1 MTFGPAP
8 AHPTALAIAAPAPA
22 SLWLALLSAA
32 LLAACTAPRPPSAG
46 TASPAPAPTSQATPV
61 RPAPSFGQGL
71 PVTPAPNFPIVQPP
85 PAPAP
90 APVATPPAASP
101 FSPAVA
107 ARFPEPPVPYNTP
120 GLQPGRSSFTSQPEL
135 QAWLRDLAVFATTP
149 GGPVAQLV
157 TYGQSQRNDT
167 LDALV
172 VTRSPTTPDAISLQA
187 SGRPTVL
194 LVGQQ
199 HGDEP
204 ATAEAL
210 LVVARELVRGNLRGL
225 LERVNVIVV
234 PRTNPDGAAV
244 AATLTARG
252 IDLADD
258 HLLLATPEARAL
270 ATLVRNYRPTVVVD
284 VREYA
289 AIGPMLQKFGALPR
303 ADALLQNASAANQP
317 EFLGRAAEEWL
328 RQPMVAALKAQGL
341 THEWSH
347 TTSPDLKDRV
357 VGMGGTQPGSL
368 RNASALKNSVSV
380 VVESRGAGLERQNLQ
395 RRVHTLVTALSA
407 SLRGTAN
414 RANEL
419 NQLRAFVDR
428 DVSSQACRGE
438 AVVESGLTPVQYDLT
453 LINPQTGADRT
464 LSVDWLSALAL
475 RKVKVRPRPCGY
487 LLSASS
493 TDAAQRLR
501 LQGVQVWRVMSP
513 GSVLGD
519 TYAEVPRATPPG
531 QAYNPTSP
539 DLQVA
544 RSAVDAPTGSFY
556 IPLTQ
561 PLANLVLAA
570 LEPDAPG
577 SFHANRI
584 LGALQGTTRVMGEPT
599 LKLEELP

>member
-1 MTFGPAP
+1 MMFWPQP
-8 AHPTALAIAAPAPA
+8 NKTALTLLPVV
-22 SLWLALLSAA
+22 LLSACA
-32 LLAACTAPRPPSAG
+32 ITSRPPSAG
-46 TASPAPAPTSQATPV
+46 SAPASSSPTSQATPI
-61 RPAPSFGQGL
+61 RPAPLFGTAP
-71 PVTPAPNFPIVQPP
+71 PVVPTPAPNFPIFQPP
-85 PAPAP
+85 PVPAP
-90 APVATPPAASP
+90 AVVQPAASP

-107 ARFPEPPVPYNTP
+107 ARFPEPAVPYSTP
-120 GLQPGRSSFTSQPEL
+120 GLQPGRNSYTSQSEL

-157 TYGQSQRNDT
+157 NYGQSQRNDT

-172 VTRSPTTPDAISLQA
+172 ITRGPTTPDAISLQG

-204 ATAEAL
+204 ASAEAL
-210 LVVARELVRGNLRGL
+210 LVVARELVRGNLRGV

-234 PRTNPDGAAV
+234 PRANPDGAAV

-252 IDLADD
+252 IDLAED

-341 THEWSH
+341 SHEWSH

-357 VGMGGTQPGSL
+357 VSMGGTQPGSL
-368 RNASALKNSVSV
+368 RNASALKNSVAV
-380 VVESRGAGLERQNLQ
+380 VVESRGTGLERQNLQ

-407 SLRGTAN
+407 SLRGTAS

-419 NQLRAFVDR
+419 AQVRTFVDR

-438 AVVESGLTPVQYDLT
+438 AVVESSLTPVQYDLT

-464 LSVDWLSALAL
+464 LSVDWNSALAL

-493 TDAAQRLR
+493 ADAAQRLR
-501 LQGVQVWRVMSP
+501 LHGVQVWRVTSP

-519 TYAEVPRATPPG
+519 IYAEAPRASVPG
-531 QAYNPTSP
+531 QAYNPAP
-539 DLQVA
+539 PEVQVL
-544 RSAVDAPTGSFY
+544 RSAVDAPVGSFY
-556 IPLTQ
+556 VPLAQ
-561 PLANLVLAA
+561 PLANLALAA
-570 LEPDAPG
+570 LEPDAPD
-577 SFHANRI
+577 SFYANRI
-584 LGALQGTTRVMGEPT
+584 LGALQGTTRVMSDPA

>member
-1 MTFGPAP
+1 MHTGFYETTTMTSRLHPAKTVLTLLP
-8 AHPTALAIAAPAPA
+8 AV
-22 SLWLALLSAA
+22 LLSACA
-32 LLAACTAPRPPSAG
+32 ITSRPPSAG
-46 TASPAPAPTSQATPV
+46 TATPAPAATSQTAPV
-61 RPAPSFGQGL
+61 RPAPSFG
-71 PVTPAPNFPIVQPP
+71 PPPAAAATPAPNFPIFQPP

-90 APVATPPAASP
+90 VVAQPPASAS
-101 FSPAVA
+101 SPAVA
-107 ARFPEPPVPYNTP
+107 ARFTEPRVPYSTP
-120 GLQPGRSSFTSQPEL
+120 GLQPGRNSFTNQSEL

-157 TYGQSQRNDT
+157 NYGQSQRNDT

-172 VTRSPTTPDAISLQA
+172 VTRSPTTPDAPSLLA

-199 HGDEP
+199 HGDGP
-204 ATAEAL
+204 ASAEAL
-210 LVVARELVRGNLRGL
+210 MVVARELVRGNLRSV
-225 LERVNVIVV
+225 LERVNVVVV
-234 PRTNPDGAAV
+234 PRANPDGAAV

-252 IDLADD
+252 IDLAED
-258 HLLLATPEARAL
+258 HLLLSTPEARTL
-270 ATLVRNYRPTVVVD
+270 AMLVRSYRPTVVVD

-317 EFLGRAAEEWL
+317 EFLSRAAEEWL

-347 TTSPDLKDRV
+347 TTSPDLQDRV
-357 VGMGGTQPGSL
+357 VSMGGTQPGRL
-368 RNASALKNSVSV
+368 RNASVLKNSVAV
-380 VVESRGAGLERQNLQ
+380 VVESRGVGLERQNLQ
-395 RRVHTLVTALSA
+395 RRVHTLVTAVSA
-407 SLRGTAN
+407 GLRGTAA

-464 LSVDWLSALAL
+464 LSVDWNSALAL

-493 TDAAQRLR
+493 SDAAQRLR
-501 LQGVQVWRVMSP
+501 AHGVQVWRVTSP

-519 TYAEVPRATPPG
+519 TYTELPRAAVPG
-531 QAYNPTSP
+531 QAFNPAP
-539 DLQVA
+539 PELQVL
-544 RSAVDAPTGSFY
+544 RSAVDAPVGSFY
-556 IPLTQ
+556 VPLAQ
-561 PLANLVLAA
+561 PLANLALAA
-570 LEPDAPG
+570 LEPDAPE
-577 SFHANRI
+577 SFYANRI
-584 LGALQGTTRVMGEPT
+584 LGALQGTTRVMSDPA
-599 LKLEELP
+599 LRLEELP

>member
-1 MTFGPAP
+1 MTLGSAP
-8 AHPTALAIAAPAPA
+8 TQPIALATAAPAN
-22 SLWLALLSAA
+22 LFVVLLCAA
-32 LLAACTAPRPPSAG
+32 TLAACTASRPPSAG
-46 TASPAPAPTSQATPV
+46 TATPAPAPTAQATPV
-61 RPAPSFGQGL
+61 KPAPSFGPGL
-71 PVTPAPNFPIVQPP
+71 PTTPAPNFPIFQPS
-85 PAPAP
+85 P
-90 APVATPPAASP
+90 APVAAVVQPPASP

-107 ARFPEPPVPYNTP
+107 ARFPEPTVPYNTP
-120 GLQPGRSSFTSQPEL
+120 GLQQGRNSYTSQSEL
-135 QAWLRDLAVFATTP
+135 QAWLRDLAVFANTP

-157 TYGQSQRNDT
+157 NYGQSQRNDT

-172 VTRSPTTPDAISLQA
+172 VTRSPTTPDAVSLQG

-204 ATAEAL
+204 ASAEAL

-234 PRTNPDGAAV
+234 PRANPDGAAV

-252 IDLADD
+252 IDLAED

-357 VGMGGTQPGSL
+357 VSMGGTQPSRL
-368 RNASALKNSVSV
+368 RNASALKNSVAV
-380 VVESRGAGLERQNLQ
+380 VVESRGTGLERQNLQ

-407 SLRGTAN
+407 SLRGTAA

-464 LSVDWLSALAL
+464 LSVDWNSALAL
-475 RKVKVRPRPCGY
+475 RKVKVRARPCGY

-493 TDAAQRLR
+493 SDAVQRLR
-501 LQGVQVWRVMSP
+501 AHGVQVWRVTSP

-519 TYAEVPRATPPG
+519 IYAEAPRAGVPG
-531 QAYNPTSP
+531 QIYNPAPP
-539 DLQVA
+539 DVQVL
-544 RSAVDAPTGSFY
+544 RSAVDAPVGSFY
-556 IPLTQ
+556 VPLAQ
-561 PLANLVLAA
+561 PLANLAIAA
-570 LEPDAPG
+570 LEPDAPD
-577 SFHANRI
+577 SFYANRI
-584 LGALQGTTRVMGEPT
+584 LGALQGTTRVMGDPT